1 LAQEK
6 QAELPAEELQADP
19 RKETKT
25 DIIELEIDNADKK
38 ENTKQIL
45 HDIRFYAL
53 PLLSLI
59 FFIALLLGPII
70 GNITDI
76 FAKIDQINT
85 LRETD
90 TQLADRIDRLTALQ
104 ASSTQDQSIID
115 KINELVP
122 TAKTEVLKFRQRVAD
137 NATQSGL
144 TLQGS
149 TSTEDVVSGPSSTQ
163 ANTSTLSL
171 LEIPSKFNLSGSFQD
186 FKAFLAAL
194 STEGQDFFVV
204 QEMNLSL
211 STDEAGVESWGATIN
226 LVKYQFYVSTAF
238 NPVTVYGSVSEDTTP
253 DPIVVNFIKARF
265 LTGSNS
271 LPTNTTTTPSVTPTG
286 QANTIVLPTLSV
298 SISPTPSVSITT
310 TP

>member
-1 LAQEK
+1 MK
-6 QAELPAEELQADP
+6 QV
-19 RKETKT
+19 
-25 DIIELEIDNADKK
+25 
-38 ENTKQIL
+38 L

-53 PLLSLI
+53 PLLSFI
-59 FFIALLLGPII
+59 FFVALLLGPII

-90 TQLADRIDRLTALQ
+90 QQLADRIDRLTALQ
-104 ASSTQDQSIID
+104 ASSLQDQSIID

-149 TSTEDVVSGPSSTQ
+149 TSTEDVVSGPTSAQ
-163 ANTSTLSL
+163 ANNSTLSL
-171 LEIPSKFNLSGSFQD
+171 LEIPSKFTLTGSFPD

-204 QEMNLSL
+204 QEINLSL
-211 STDEAGVESWGATIN
+211 SKDDEGIESWGATIN
-226 LVKYQFYVSTAF
+226 LVKYQFYVSSAF

-253 DPIVVNFIKARF
+253 DPSVVNFIKGRF
-265 LTGSNS
+265 IGSS
-271 LPTNTTTTPSVTPTG
+271 TVPATITPTVTVTPTG
-286 QANTIVLPTLSV
+286 QVSTTVQPTQIVIS
-298 SISPTPSVSITT
+298 SPTPTVSITT